1 MAVASLGT
9 AQAQVPQL
17 ISYQGRITVDGTN
30 FHGSGLFKFALVGAN
45 GAAPATYWSND
56 GTGRDGNPP
65 AAAVALKVDRGL
77 YSVLLGDATLANM
90 QPIPAVAFTNTAV
103 WLRIWFND
111 GTLGFSQLIPDQRV
125 AAVGYAMIAGLAA
138 TVPDGAI
145 TSAKLAAGAV
155 GASQLAAG
163 AVGAPQLAAG
173 AVGTA
178 QLAESAVTGAKLA
191 SGAVAAQNLAPGAVG
206 PAQLA
211 RRYDAGRVDTGSLS
225 LNLADD
231 GTCDINIAYH
241 TFFAAAPILTYG
253 VEAAAGEAIPQIALA
268 GKTQT
273 NFSLRLSQVQPTH
286 STVYD
291 RAATITL
298 DTGSDYGLHSSLARA
313 NGRPAIGFF
322 DRKKKALFYIQ
333 AIYEPDGRWKT
344 PMLLDAGPAADMA
357 PALAIVDGRPAMAYW
372 IADDSGNT
380 ALKYVR
386 ALDADGDSWS
396 QPLTLASNDIGPVFS
411 LQVAAGNPAIAFHT
425 QAGGNLKLIRAQ
437 NSAGSAWGTPV
448 VVDNTRACQ
457 YPSLCVVD
465 NNPAIAYQDR
475 NETTLCFIRASDTLG
490 ATWGSAT
497 VLDRGQPIN
506 ATRGAWAS
514 TVKTH
519 QAGQYASLA
528 MIDGH
533 PAVAYQAAPMNYGT
547 NASEVRYLHASN
559 ASGTSWPVVPKLPMR
574 GWPAQ
579 NPSLHLEYMGQHVRL
594 QEIGASAYLTF
605 RYYGYAIAGDQTPS
619 DLAVCRGS
627 LDAYGLNWWASAQR
641 IFTGN
646 ATDFCVAQADPSG
659 KLGCSYYDQGRL
671 RLQIATLLN
680 GAQWP
685 ASGNIVPL
693 PQLDLTGLLGQVQ
706 LNDGTPLV
714 LFHDPAKGDLKSI
727 KAANNQGTQWSATTQ
742 TVDSGGNAG
751 LHTAMVSLK
760 AAIALAYRDEYNRTL
775 KLVLLR
781 DGRWG
786 NPVSLA
792 PKENLDWPSL
802 AEVDGTPGLAAVA
815 SGASLVFARA
825 LSENAGAWQK
835 FIVLDANV
843 TSNAAPSLAVVNGKP
858 AIAYAGARLS
868 YVRASDADGIA
879 WSAPVAIG
887 SQPAGHPSLA
897 EVNGRPA
904 IAYYDGGLHYVRAK
918 DAAGTAWQTPVK
930 VDITAKVGEF
940 ASLKVINGWPA
951 MAYYDRSNGNLKFVR
966 AADPDGTTWSTPLT
980 VDSGGDVGLY
990 ACLVET
996 EANPAISYWA
1006 AGPAPG
1012 FKVVRAASRDGT
1024 SWGTP
1029 ALVDQGGT
1037 VGEFGSLVYDGAQLL
1052 AAYYDRSNGSLKAA
1066 REGWTTETVDGGAMV
1081 GQYLSAAVLGGYACV
1096 SYYDRDHG
1104 SLKFNR
1110 AASASAASWGTPR
1123 TLDDTGDVGLYSSLA
1138 EVNGTPA
1145 VAYYDATLENLKFTR
1160 ATGAAGSAWSAPVV
1174 VDATNN
1180 VGPYASLAVVNSRP
1194 AIAYYD
1200 VTLGDLKYVRASDAN
1215 GAAWGTPVTPD
1226 PGDVGQDV
1234 GKFASLAVVNGRP
1247 AIAYYDAK
1255 FSELKYIRANDAE
1268 GAAWGDFTA
1277 LDKPDD
1283 VGLYITLKV
1292 INGKPAIVYYNQTQ
1306 GDLKMIRAR
1315 DADGRSWNPP
1325 VTLQAD
1331 GDSGRYAVLGE
1342 LSGNPSV
1349 TYWDNTNGRIK
1360 NYHPFKPFQLN
1371 WFAIEP

>member
-9 AQAQVPQL
+9 ALAQVPQL

-56 GTGRDGNPP
+56 GASRDGNPP

-90 QPIPAVAFTNTAV
+90 QPIPAAAFTNPSV

-111 GTLGFSQLIPDQRV
+111 GTLGFSQLVPDQRV

-138 TVPDGAI
+138 SVPDGAI
-145 TSAKLAAGAV
+145 TSAKLAEGAV
-155 GASQLAAG
+155 GASKLAAG
-163 AVGAPQLAAG
+163 AVGAAQLAAG

-191 SGAVAAQNLAPGAVG
+191 SGAVG

-211 RRYDAGRVDTGSLS
+211 RRYDAGRLDTGT
-225 LNLADD
+225 LNVAMADD
-231 GTCDINIAYH
+231 GACDINIAYH
-241 TFFAAAPILTYG
+241 TIFASAPILTYG
-253 VEAAAGEAIPQIALA
+253 VESGAASDAIPQIALA
-268 GKTQT
+268 AKTQT
-273 NFSLRLSQVQPTH
+273 NFSLHLSQVQPTH

-291 RAATITL
+291 RASTITL
-298 DTGSDYGLHSSLARA
+298 DTGRDYGLHSSLAQV
-313 NGRPAIGFF
+313 NGRAAAGFY
-322 DRKKKALFYIQ
+322 DRKNQALYYIQ
-333 AIYEPDGRWKT
+333 AIDEPDARWKT
-344 PMLLDAGPAADMA
+344 PVLLDAGPAADMA
-357 PALAIVDGRPAMAYW
+357 PALAIMDGRPAMAYW

-386 ALDADGDSWS
+386 ALDADGDSWG
-396 QPLTLASNDIGPVFS
+396 QPLPLASSNVGSFFS
-411 LQVAAGNPAIAFHT
+411 LQVVAGNPAIAFLT
-425 QAGGNLKLIRAQ
+425 QNDRHLKLIRAQ
-437 NSAGSAWGTPV
+437 NSAGSAWGAQV
-448 VVDNTRACQ
+448 DVDNSRACQ

-465 NNPAIAYQDR
+465 NNPAIAYFDR
-475 NETTLCFIRASDTLG
+475 DETALRFIRANDASGTV
-490 ATWGSAT
+490 WGSSA
-497 VLDRGQPIN
+497 VLDSGQPLN
-506 ATRGAWAS
+506 AARGIWAS
-514 TVKTH
+514 AVKTH
-519 QAGQYASLA
+519 YAGLFASLA
-528 MIDGH
+528 IIDGY
-533 PAVAYQAAPMNYGT
+533 PAIAYQTQPIHYST
-547 NASEVRYLHASN
+547 NASEVRYLRALN
-559 ASGTSWPVVPKLPMR
+559 ASGTSWPPFPKLPMR
-574 GWPAQ
+574 GWPVQ
-579 NPSLHLEYMGQHVRL
+579 TSSIHLEYMGQNVRL
-594 QEIGASAYLTF
+594 QELGGKAYLTF
-605 RYYGYAIAGDQTPS
+605 RYFGYAHASDQNPS
-619 DLAVCRGS
+619 ELAVCRGS
-627 LDAYGLNWWASAQR
+627 LDANGLNWWSSAQR
-641 IFTGN
+641 IFNGN
-646 ATDFCVAQADPSG
+646 ATDFWVVPAGSAAG
-659 KLGCSYYDQGRL
+659 FMGCSFYQDGRL
-671 RLQIATLLN
+671 RLTLC
-680 GAQWP
+680 AD
-685 ASGNIVPL
+685 ASGISWASQPTIVPV
-693 PQLDLTGLLGQVQ
+693 PQLDLTGLLGQVK

-727 KAANNQGTQWSATTQ
+727 KAANAQGTQWSATTQ
-742 TVDSGGNAG
+742 TVDSGGDAG
-751 LHTAMVSLK
+751 LHTAMVPLK
-760 AAIALAYRDEYNRTL
+760 ETIALAYRDEYNRTL
-775 KLVLLR
+775 KLALLR

-786 NPVSLA
+786 NPVALA

-802 AEVDGTPGLAAVA
+802 AAVDGTPGLAAVA

-843 TSNAAPSLAVVNGKP
+843 TSNAAPSLAVVNGNP

-879 WSAPVAIG
+879 WPTPVAIG

-904 IAYYDGGLHYVRAK
+904 IAYYDGGLYYVRAK

-930 VDITAKVGEF
+930 VDVTAKAGEF

-966 AADPDGTTWSTPLT
+966 AADPEGATWSTPLT
-980 VDSGGDVGLY
+980 VDSAGDVGLY

-1006 AGPAPG
+1006 AGPTPG

-1029 ALVDQGGT
+1029 AMVDQGGT

-1110 AASASAASWGTPR
+1110 AASASAASWGAPR
-1123 TLDDTGDVGLYSSLA
+1123 TLDDTGNVGLYSSLA
-1138 EVNGTPA
+1138 EVNGAPA

-1160 ATGAAGSAWSAPVV
+1160 ATGAAGGAWSPPVV

-1180 VGPYASLAVVNSRP
+1180 VGPYASLAAVNGRP

-1200 VTLGDLKYVRASDAN
+1200 VTLGDLKYVRANDAN

-1247 AIAYYDAK
+1247 AIAYYDAR

-1342 LSGNPSV
+1342 LNGNPSV

-1360 NYHPFKPFQLN
+1360 NYYPFKPFQLN

>member
-1 MAVASLGT
+1 MAVASLET
-9 AQAQVPQL
+9 APAQVPQL

-30 FHGSGLFKFALVGAN
+30 FHGSGLFKFALVGTN

-56 GTGRDGNPP
+56 GTSREGNPP

-90 QPIPAVAFTNTAV
+90 QPIPAVAFTNPAV

-111 GTLGFSQLIPDQRV
+111 GTLGFNLLVPDQRV

-138 TVPDGAI
+138 SVPDGAI

-178 QLAESAVTGAKLA
+178 QLAENAVTGAKLA

-211 RRYDAGRVDTGSLS
+211 RRYDAGRVDAGSLG
-225 LNLADD
+225 LYLADD
-231 GTCDINIAYH
+231 GTCDINIAFH

-253 VEAAAGEAIPQIALA
+253 VEATAGEAIPQIALA
-268 GKTQT
+268 AKTQT
-273 NFSLRLSQVQPTH
+273 NFSLHLSQVQPTH

-291 RAATITL
+291 RASTITL
-298 DTGSDYGLHSSLARA
+298 DTGSDYGLHSSLA
-313 NGRPAIGFF
+313 NGRAAIGFF
-322 DRKKKALFYIQ
+322 DRKKKALFFIQ
-333 AIYEPDGRWKT
+333 AIDEADGRWES
-344 PMLLDAGPAADMA
+344 PVLLDAGPAADMV
-357 PALAIVDGRPAMAYW
+357 PALAIINNQPVMAYW
-372 IADDSGNT
+372 TADDNGNT

-386 ALDADGDSWS
+386 ALDVGGDSWS
-396 QPLTLASNDIGPVFS
+396 QPITLATNDIGAVFS
-411 LQVAAGNPAIAFHT
+411 LQLVAGNPAIAFHT

-448 VVDNTRACQ
+448 VVDNTRICR
-457 YPSLCVVD
+457 YPSLCVVG

-475 NETTLCFIRASDTLG
+475 SENTLRFIRASDTLG
-490 ATWGSAT
+490 TAWGLATI
-497 VLDRGQPIN
+497 LDRGQPIDR
-506 ATRGAWAS
+506 TRGTWAS
-514 TVKTH
+514 TVITH
-519 QAGQYASLA
+519 QAGKFASLA
-528 MIDGH
+528 MIDGY
-533 PAVAYQAAPMNYGT
+533 PAVAYQTVPLNYST
-547 NASEVRYLHASN
+547 NASEVRYLRALNS
-559 ASGTSWPVVPKLPMR
+559 SGTNWPAVPKLAMR
-574 GWPAQ
+574 GWPVQ
-579 NPSLHLEYMGQHVRL
+579 SPTVHLEYMGQYVRL
-594 QEIGASAYLTF
+594 QDIGGNAYLTF
-605 RYYGYAIAGDQTPS
+605 RYYGFADSGNQTPS

-627 LDAYGLNWWASAQR
+627 LDPYGLNWWSSSQR
-641 IFTGN
+641 IFAGT
-646 ATDFCVAQADPSG
+646 ATDFCFSPSVAMGFP
-659 KLGCSYYDQGRL
+659 GCSYYDQGRL
-671 RLQIATLLN
+671 RLQIATYNN
-680 GAQWP
+680 GSVWP
-685 ASGNIVPL
+685 NLGKIVPL

-742 TVDSGGNAG
+742 TVDSGGDAG
-751 LHTAMVSLK
+751 LHTAMVPLK
-760 AAIALAYRDEYNRTL
+760 EAIALAYRDEYNRTL
-775 KLVLLR
+775 KLALLR
-781 DGRWG
+781 DGRWS
-786 NPVSLA
+786 NPVAMA

-802 AEVDGTPGLAAVA
+802 AEVDGSPGLAAVA
-815 SGASLVFARA
+815 RGGSLVFTRA
-825 LSENAGAWQK
+825 LSEYAGAWQK

-843 TSNAAPSLAVVNGKP
+843 TSNAAPSLAVVSGKP

-868 YVRASDADGIA
+868 YVRAGDADGLA
-879 WSAPVAIG
+879 WETPVAIG
-887 SQPAGHPSLA
+887 TQPAGYPSLA

-904 IAYYDGGLHYVRAK
+904 IAYFDSGLYYVRAK
-918 DAAGTAWQTPVK
+918 DPVGAAWQVPVK
-930 VDITAKVGEF
+930 VDVTAKVGEF
-940 ASLKVINGWPA
+940 ASLKIINNRPA

-980 VDSGGDVGLY
+980 LDSVGDVGLY

-1006 AGPAPG
+1006 AGPTPG
-1012 FKVVRAASRDGT
+1012 FKVVRAANRDGT

-1029 ALVDQGGT
+1029 TVVDQGGT

-1066 REGWTTETVDGGAMV
+1066 REGWTTETVDGGARV

-1096 SYYDRDHG
+1096 SYYDQDHG

-1145 VAYYDATLENLKFTR
+1145 VAYYDATQENLKFTR
-1160 ATGAAGSAWSAPVV
+1160 ATGATGSAWSAPVV

-1180 VGPYASLAVVNSRP
+1180 VGPYASLAEVSGRP

-1200 VTLGDLKYVRASDAN
+1200 VTLGDLKYVRANDAN

-1292 INGKPAIVYYNQTQ
+1292 IHGKPAIVYYNQTQ

-1342 LSGNPSV
+1342 LNGNPSV

-1360 NYHPFKPFQLN
+1360 NYYPFKPFQLN